1 LSVESRRSIVSRV
14 SAPFRLDEK
23 IALVTGAGSG
33 IGAAISELFAAQGA
47 SVAALDVDVNAA
59 RATAGRIQERDG
71 DSAAIECDVGD
82 AASVKTAFDAVIAR
96 WKRLD
101 VLVNNAGIAHVGNA
115 LTTSEADFDR
125 IYRVNVKG
133 VFLCTQAGVAIMAK
147 QKSGVI
153 LNLASIASL
162 IGLEDRFAYSMSKG
176 AVLAM
181 TRATA
186 VDHMAQGI
194 RCNCVCPAR
203 VHTPFVDGFIA
214 KNYPGRERE
223 MFEKLSRY
231 QPLGRM
237 GTPEEVAELALYLCS
252 DEASFIT
259 GQAFPIDGGVLVK

>member
-1 LSVESRRSIVSRV
+1 MKPLL
-14 SAPFRLDEK
+14 RLDGK
-23 IALVTGAGSG
+23 IAVVTGAGSG
-33 IGAAISELFAAQGA
+33 IGAAISRLFAAQGA
-47 SVAALDVDVNAA
+47 TVAALDI
-59 RATAGRIQERDG
+59 GI
-71 DSAAIECDVGD
+71 SAAQSTVARIRKEKGEADAFECDVGD
-82 AASVKTAFDAVIAR
+82 AASVKRAFAAVLAR
-96 WKRLD
+96 WKRID
-101 VLVNNAGIAHVGNA
+101 VLVNNAGIAHVGNVLA
-115 LTTSEADFDR
+115 TSEADFDK

-133 VFLCTQAGVAIMAK
+133 VYLCTQAGVESMLR
-147 QKSGVI
+147 SGGGAI

-186 VDHMAQGI
+186 VDHMAQKI

-214 KNYPGRERE
+214 KNYPGREAE
-223 MFEKLSRY
+223 MMEKLSKY
-231 QPLGRM
+231 QPIGRM

-252 DEASFIT
+252 DAASFIT